1 MLYSI
6 TVDLGDPQGDNEA
19 LMEALDIL
27 KAKPLVKLKKRKQWL
42 ASTPY
47 PPKTVR
53 QLLDRSARG
62 DDQIEIIELPK
73 QRTDELRE
81 LLNNAAG

>member
-6 TVDLGDPQGDNEA
+6 TVDLGDPLGDNDA
-19 LMEALDIL
+19 LMEALDIIR
-27 KAKPLVKLKKRKQWL
+27 AKPLIQLRRRKQWL

-47 PPKTVR
+47 QPRAVR

-62 DDQIEIIELPK
+62 DDRIEIVILPK
-73 QRTDELRE
+73 GRTEVLRD
-81 LLNNAAG
+81 LLNNAG